1 MGIHTYI
8 YIKISCFYTLKFA
21 LNISNEVKI
30 VKMMKNVKNETIR

>member
-1 MGIHTYI
+1 MVRKKIHIYEYGRA

-30 VKMMKNVKNETIR
+30 VKVMR